1 MLMYC
6 VQVNKLLQ
14 ILKNDKWSGSK
25 QSLYVVLTYGS
36 QKRRTT
42 CRVVNNKSYLWY
54 ESFLFVLDNDETKNI
69 KMEVFDKNSKK
80 NVAVVSEMINVNRS
94 KMGKK
99 TTKYMEIQ
107 HGLINYDNDKKLKV
121 VVDEKDILYK
131 MNSQLQD
138 ENSRLQDENKKLQD
152 ENSKL
157 QDENSKLQDENKKSK
172 ELIINIDNL
181 INDDAYE

>member
-1 MLMYC
+1 MSMYC

-14 ILKNDKWSGSK
+14 LIKNDRWSGSK
-25 QSLYVVLTYGS
+25 PSLYVVLTYGS

-42 CRVVNNKSYLWY
+42 CRIVNSKSYLWY

-80 NVAVVSEMINVNRS
+80 NMAIVSEIININRS

-107 HGLINYDNDKKLKV
+107 HGLINYDNDKKLNV
-121 VVDEKDILYK
+121 VLDEKDSLYQI
-131 MNSQLQD
+131 NGQLQVD
-138 ENSRLQDENKKLQD
+138 NKKLQD
-152 ENSKL
+152 DNYELIN
-157 QDENSKLQDENKKSK
+157 ENKKLK